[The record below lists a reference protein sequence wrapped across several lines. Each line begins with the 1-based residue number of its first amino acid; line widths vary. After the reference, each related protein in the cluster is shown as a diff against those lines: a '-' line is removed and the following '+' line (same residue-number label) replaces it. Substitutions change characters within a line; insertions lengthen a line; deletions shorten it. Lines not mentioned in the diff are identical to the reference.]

1 MFRCRIPYF
10 LWLHYVH
17 LFFKITWHVQYLY
30 LCLFSTYTHVD
41 QPFLSHYYFS
51 INRVRR
57 CSFSLLVLNASLPFC
72 HCYYYYSHYS
82 HSPLNSTCTTVCPLH
97 PSTLFVLQSHRL
109 PTTHIELGGNDHPTV
124 DHTSSYYRPH
134 STPRRADH
142 PQRYRPTHGLDS
154 MRRRS
159 TYSQCNRVGNHKF
172 GRRSVEN

>member
-17 LFFKITWHVQYLY
+17 LFSKLHGMCNI
-30 LCLFSTYTHVD
+30 CTYVYSPRTHTLISRS
-41 QPFLSHYYFS
+41 FLTTTFL
-51 INRVRR
+51 NRVRR

-72 HCYYYYSHYS
+72 HCYYYYYSHYS

-159 TYSQCNRVGNHKF
+159 TYPQCNRVGNHKF